1 MNDKVKQ
8 AISAIDK
15 KWGKGQAIVSLT
27 EKDKSVKRCPTGS
40 LALDIALGGGYPYG
54 RIIEV
59 FGPESSG
66 KSTLV
71 LEGMVQA
78 QKLEPEKMVAY
89 IDSEFAFDPVY
100 AENLGLDLSPEK
112 FVFAQPEHGEQVFDV
127 VEELLKTGEFS
138 YIAID
143 SVAAMIPRAELEGEI
158 GESKM
163 GLHARLMSQGMRKL
177 VGLISKSNTI
187 LYFTNQLRDNIGVL
201 YGNPEVTTGGN
212 ALKFYASQR
221 LDIRKSQTLKDGET
235 AYANNVRIT
244 VKKNKVAPP
253 FTKCETT
260 IEFGQGISL
269 ETEIVNLAIENGLIQ
284 KSGSWLSCEGIK
296 VQGIPSMIDVLKED
310 LTLKEKLVKQI
321 KKIYNLD

>member
-1 MNDKVKQ
+1 MNEKVKL

-27 EKDKSVKRCPTGS
+27 DKDASVKRCPSGS

-54 RIIEV
+54 RIIEI

-66 KSTLV
+66 KSTVV
-71 LEGMVQA
+71 LTAMAQA
-78 QKLEPEKMVAY
+78 QKQNPDKMVAY
-89 IDSEFAFDPVY
+89 IDSEFAFDPIY
-100 AENLGLDLSPEK
+100 AENLGLDISPER
-112 FVFAQPEHGEQVFDV
+112 FVFAQPEHGEEVFDV
-127 VEELLKTGEFS
+127 VETFLKTGEFCF
-138 YIAID
+138 IAVD

-177 VGLISKSNTI
+177 VGLISKSDCI
-187 LYFTNQLRDNIGVL
+187 LYFTNQLRDNIGVM

-221 LDIRKSQTLKDGET
+221 LDIRRVQTLKEGDT

-269 ETEIVNLAIENGLIQ
+269 ETEIVNLAIENGLIE
-284 KSGSWLSCEGIK
+284 KSGSWLTYGK
-296 VQGIPSMIDVLKED
+296 LKLQGISSFVDLLKED
-310 LTLKEKLVKQI
+310 LTSKEELTNKLKE
-321 KKIYNLD
+321 IYNID

>member
-1 MNDKVKQ
+1 M
-8 AISAIDK
+8 
-15 KWGKGQAIVSLT
+15 
-27 EKDKSVKRCPTGS
+27 
-40 LALDIALGGGYPYG
+40 
-54 RIIEV
+54 EV
-59 FGPESSG
+59 
-66 KSTLV
+66 V
-71 LEGMVQA
+71 L
-78 QKLEPEKMVAY
+78 L
-89 IDSEFAFDPVY
+89 
-100 AENLGLDLSPEK
+100 
-112 FVFAQPEHGEQVFDV
+112 EQVFDV

-143 SVAAMIPRAELEGEI
+143 SVAAMITRAELEGEI

-163 GLHARLMSQGMRKL
+163 GLHARLMSQGMRKM

-321 KKIYNLD
+321 RKIYNLD

>member
-1 MNDKVKQ
+1 MNDKVKK
-8 AISAIDK
+8 AIADIDK

-27 EKDKSVKRCPTGS
+27 EKDATVKRCSSGS

-54 RIIEV
+54 RIIEI

-66 KSTLV
+66 KTTLV
-71 LEGMVQA
+71 LSAMVQA
-78 QKLEPEKMVAY
+78 QKQYPDKMVSY
-89 IDSEFAFDPVY
+89 IDAEFAFDPVY
-100 AENLGLDLSPEK
+100 AENLGLDLSPDK
-112 FVFAQPEHGEQVFDV
+112 FTFAQPEHGEQVFDV

-138 YIAID
+138 FIAID

-187 LYFTNQLRDNIGVL
+187 VYFTNQLRDNIGVI
-201 YGNPEVTTGGN
+201 YGNPETTTGGN

-221 LDIRKSQTLKDGET
+221 LDVRKTQTLKDGD
-235 AYANNVRIT
+235 ASYANNIRIT

-253 FTKCETT
+253 FAKAETT
-260 IEFGQGISL
+260 IEFGTGISM
-269 ETEIVNLAIENGLIQ
+269 EREIVTLAIDNGLIS
-284 KSGSWLSCEGIK
+284 KSGSWLTYGK
-296 VQGIPSMIDVLKED
+296 LKLQGVDQMVEVLKED
-310 LTLKEKLVKQI
+310 LTMKEELTNKI
-321 KKIYNLD
+321 KEIYNIE